1 MGGLV
6 PDGKN
11 SCMNLGMEGLH
22 PAVETLREL
31 GHGAHIGDRNSL
43 LYQIL
48 GGSASGKNLPVILMQ
63 KAGQL
68 QHTIFDKN
76 TDKGTS
82 AHCYTSL
89 NCIVFKQYTQFS

>member
-6 PDGKN
+6 PDGKD
-11 SCMNLGMEGLH
+11 SGMNLGVQGLY
-22 PAVETLREL
+22 PPVKAFRKL
-31 GHGAHIGDRNSL
+31 GHGTHIGDRNPL
-43 LYQIL
+43 LHQIL

-68 QHTIFDKN
+68 QHTIFYKN

-82 AHCYTSL
+82 AHCYTSM
-89 NCIVFKQYTQFS
+89 NCVVFKQYTQFS